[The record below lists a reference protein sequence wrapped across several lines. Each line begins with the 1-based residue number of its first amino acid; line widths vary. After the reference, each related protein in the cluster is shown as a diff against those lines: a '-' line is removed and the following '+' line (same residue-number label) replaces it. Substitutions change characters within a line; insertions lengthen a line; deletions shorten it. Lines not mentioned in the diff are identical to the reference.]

1 MTRLGVV
8 FWGGLVLASGFATF
22 NVKYAVQGIDD
33 ELARVRRQAAAEQQE
48 IRSLTAEWAYL
59 NQPERL
65 AALNR
70 SFLQLTPMT
79 AKQLQGRIEEIAL
92 RAPPAGVPETLFAAT
107 LPTAANPPA
116 ATSAAASPVPP
127 GAAAPDRAVQAGAIP
142 TTEAKTA
149 EAPAGMTR
157 SADVQGTAPK
167 GAETPAAGTSADGA
181 IALAEAQRLLGIDA
195 GGQSLRAR
203 LAKVAP
209 ITAAQAAEAPV
220 ADAAS
225 GGTRPAGASAEGA
238 AALAETLNVL
248 GSDGGGQTP
257 RVRLA
262 KAAPASLDALISKI
276 TNTR

>member
-33 ELARVRRQAAAEQQE
+33 ELTQVRRQTAAEQQE

-65 AALNR
+65 AGLNR

-79 AKQLQGRIEEIAL
+79 AKQLQGRVEEIAL
-92 RAPPAGVPETLFAAT
+92 RAPSARISETQFAAT
-107 LPTAANPPA
+107 PPVAASLPA
-116 ATSAAASPVPP
+116 ATP
-127 GAAAPDRAVQAGAIP
+127 AVAF
-142 TTEAKTA
+142 EAKTP
-149 EAPAGMTR
+149 EAPAGAAR
-157 SADVQGTAPK
+157 SADVQGAAPK
-167 GAETPAAGTSADGA
+167 GAEAPVADASTDGTA
-181 IALAEAQRLLGIDA
+181 ALAEAQHLLGIHA

-209 ITAAQAAEAPV
+209 IAAAQAAEAPV
-220 ADAAS
+220 AAA
-225 GGTRPAGASAEGA
+225 GETRPADTSAEGA
-238 AALAETLNVL
+238 AALAEALQVL
-248 GSDGGGQTP
+248 GGEGGGQTP

-262 KAAPASLDALISKI
+262 KAAPASLDALISTI
-276 TNTR
+276 ANTR